1 MKKNNNVKP
10 NNKALY
16 IVNIVIAIVLLVE
29 VLALRG
35 LFVEEVSDSRIG
47 GIDLGFM
54 VSYLILIPTIIIAF
68 VFNIMLIVKKGTK
81 AIKYI
86 FLIPTLLGLTFALT
100 FYKDSSKPA
109 KTPVVDTFTCELD
122 GEETEYNVH
131 KEKTPE
137 GEYVYHV
144 GKPEKDWMTEED
156 DYYSKIEKG
165 SFKEV
170 KEGITEIYKNH
181 GGSCK

>member
-54 VSYLILIPTIIIAF
+54 VSYLILIPTIIIQS
-68 VFNIMLIVKKGTK
+68 L
-81 AIKYI
+81 
-86 FLIPTLLGLTFALT
+86 
-100 FYKDSSKPA
+100 
-109 KTPVVDTFTCELD
+109 
-122 GEETEYNVH
+122 
-131 KEKTPE
+131 
-137 GEYVYHV
+137 
-144 GKPEKDWMTEED
+144 
-156 DYYSKIEKG
+156 
-165 SFKEV
+165 
-170 KEGITEIYKNH
+170 
-181 GGSCK
+181 